1 MVLSLAMR
9 LNIFSQQLV
18 CTIAAIPCLV
28 RKKIFSTHLFWGQ
41 NKFLEYPVLKLWLV
55 TSIRHPLKKEQS
67 PWREGNL
74 WIFALGSVKLLSA
87 QMADGTGFCS
97 SWDPWI
103 WTLSGKQWC
112 FFCLNSFGEK
122 GKGKEYYFPKLPEDF
137 SLPVWGLA
145 LKRKWITK
153 QKPDENPFNFQLASN
168 ATQEPWHLSAL
179 LLSNS

>member
-9 LNIFSQQLV
+9 LNIFIQQLV

-28 RKKIFSTHLFWGQ
+28 WKKIFSTHLFWGQ

-55 TSIRHPLKKEQS
+55 TSVRHPLKKEQS

-87 QMADGTGFCS
+87 QMADGTGFSS

-103 WTLSGKQWC
+103 WTLSGKQWV
-112 FFCLNSFGEK
+112 FFCLNSFGE
-122 GKGKEYYFPKLPEDF
+122 KGKEYYFPKLPEDF
-137 SLPVWGLA
+137 SLPVWGFSLE
-145 LKRKWITK
+145 KKMNHKTK
-153 QKPDENPFNFQLASN
+153 AWWEPFQLPISLQCYTRTLTPVCFAV
-168 ATQEPWHLSAL
+168 E
-179 LLSNS
+179 